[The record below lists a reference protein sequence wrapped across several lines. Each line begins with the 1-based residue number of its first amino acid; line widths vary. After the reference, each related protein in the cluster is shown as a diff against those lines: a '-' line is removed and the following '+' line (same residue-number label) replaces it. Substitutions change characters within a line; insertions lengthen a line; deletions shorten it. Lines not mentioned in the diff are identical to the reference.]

1 MSPIHSQLGPLAGL
15 LAVLLTV
22 ASLSVVGR
30 HREHKGLDLAMTL
43 GLLAWMVFLA
53 WQHRFAPK
61 PPGPIDEFIEHM
73 GYQLCVAAACK
84 LALVGTH
91 IGGRIPWIT
100 WISQVA
106 GGGTVLLIWTWT
118 GQQLW
123 FDVWEVTNWLIVGAM
138 VGVLLLRWKTH
149 RQDRSPGILGLS
161 LVLLAYCLAADLWH
175 HPTSRLA
182 VAGMFIYPAA
192 LVGLWSLVAAQMRSR
207 AGLLGHS
214 LGEQQRQRIAQ
225 DVHDGVG
232 SQLVSILS
240 SLDLRNPDQ
249 QALALS
255 LEQCLLDLKITVDT
269 LQQESPCLVEGL
281 AMLRYRLQPSLTR
294 LGVELTWDIED
305 HPAFDALPPLQVT
318 HSLRIAQEAAANV
331 LRHSG
336 ASRMTIACRYLDK
349 DNLVELQMNDNG
361 RGLGA
366 FGMEPAPPAV
376 RGARGRGLIGM
387 RRRAQEAGLD
397 LSINSAPDR
406 GTSVRVRIPA
416 PVSTPLAMGM
426 EGRLKGWSSG

>member
-1 MSPIHSQLGPLAGL
+1 MSPIHSQLGPLVGL

-22 ASLSVVGR
+22 ASLSMIGR

-53 WQHRFAPK
+53 WQPRFAPK

-91 IGGRIPWIT
+91 VGGRIPWIT

-118 GQQLW
+118 GQKLW
-123 FDVWEVTNWLIVGAM
+123 FDVWEATNWIIVGAM
-138 VGVLLLRWKTH
+138 IGLLLLRWHTH

-269 LQQESPCLVEGL
+269 LQQETPCLVEGL

-294 LGVELTWDIED
+294 LGLELTWDVED
-305 HPAFDALPPLQVT
+305 HPAFEALPPLQVT

-331 LRHSG
+331 LRHAG
-336 ASRMTIACRYLDK
+336 ASRISISCRYLDE
-349 DNLVELQMNDNG
+349 DNRICLRMTDNG
-361 RGLGA
+361 RGLVAG
-366 FGMEPAPPAV
+366 GLEPASTGA

-387 RRRAQEAGLD
+387 RRRAQEAGLE
-397 LSINSAPDR
+397 LSIDSTPGR
-406 GTSVRVRIPA
+406 GTAVQVLIPVPA
-416 PVSTPLAMGM
+416 LTPLTLETLRKARSTG
-426 EGRLKGWSSG
+426 